1 MIGSDTTCGRQAFIP
16 IVLAQEARRVKEQAK
31 TLPEGKERELLSRK
45 ARQLETASRI
55 NDWILSP
62 GLQPPK

>member
-1 MIGSDTTCGRQAFIP
+1 MLRTRPNQPKSTFEQR
-16 IVLAQEARRVKEQAK
+16 LAEEAHRVKERAEI
-31 TLPEGKERELLSRK
+31 LPQGKERELLARK

-55 NDWILSP
+55 NDWVLSP

>member
-1 MIGSDTTCGRQAFIP
+1 MLRTQPNQPKPTFEQR
-16 IVLAQEARRVKEQAK
+16 LAQEARRFEEQARA
-31 TLPEGKERELLSRK
+31 LPHGKERERLSRK

-55 NDWILSP
+55 NDWMSSP

>member
-1 MIGSDTTCGRQAFIP
+1 MLRTRPNQTKPTFEQR
-16 IVLAQEARRVKEQAK
+16 LTQEAHLVKERAE
-31 TLPEGKERELLSRK
+31 TLPPGQERELLSRK

-55 NDWILSP
+55 NDWISSP